1 MGYLGIDNSL
11 DMMGEGDSDNGM
23 DDDDILGESS
33 LLYDPFDEY
42 STLELPASP
51 DRAPLVPQSPTPQ
64 ECEVLESPEGAA
76 QSPAG

>member
-33 LLYDPFDEY
+33 LLYDPIDEY

-51 DRAPLVPQSPTPQ
+51 DRAHLMPQSPTPQ
-64 ECEVLESPEGAA
+64 ECGVLESPEGAA

>member
-1 MGYLGIDNSL
+1 MGYLGIDSL
-11 DMMGEGDSDNGM
+11 DTMGEGDSDNGM

-42 STLELPASP
+42 STLELPVSP

-64 ECEVLESPEGAA
+64 ECEVLESPEVAA
-76 QSPAG
+76 RSPTG